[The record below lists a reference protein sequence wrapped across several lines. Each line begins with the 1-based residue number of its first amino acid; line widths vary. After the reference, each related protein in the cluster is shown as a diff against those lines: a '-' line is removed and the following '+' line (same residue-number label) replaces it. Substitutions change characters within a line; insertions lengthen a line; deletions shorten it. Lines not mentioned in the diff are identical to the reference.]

1 VKRVVKTDTVD
12 DLFANECRASGD
24 APRLAAWA
32 ALLEIADRI
41 GIVNLI
47 ATGNQFEVDDLCA
60 STGLPAEG
68 LAGFCEALEVAALI
82 RPVGGAATTTG
93 PFVAVDG
100 FERIQHQAGFLSWT
114 LNANRPFIEN
124 AREFLD
130 DPGRSSGVGLRD
142 GREVAVSSQW
152 MGSNAFYPAALRT
165 ILERR
170 PKKVVD
176 LGSGTCRLL
185 IEVLRTL
192 PECQAVGL
200 DLDPAACREAR
211 ESADRAQ
218 VGDRLTV
225 LERPIQSIADEPG
238 PLRDADAVHGGFV
251 FHDMMPEEE
260 STASKV
266 LLNCCQAIRPGGI
279 VAITDA
285 VPYVKNER
293 ERQFSAIV
301 TYYHRQFMKRKLL
314 TEAEWTATLH
324 EAGFKPVEAV
334 ELAFHGGRLFIGH
347 KSDDS
352 A

>member
-1 VKRVVKTDTVD
+1 VKRVDKTDTVD
-12 DLFANECRASGD
+12 DLFAAECCASGD

-41 GIVNLI
+41 GITSQI

-82 RPVGGAATTTG
+82 RPVDGAAATG

-100 FERIQHQAGFLSWT
+100 FDQIQHQAGFLSWT
-114 LNANRPFIEN
+114 MNANRPFIEN
-124 AREFLD
+124 AFKFIA
-130 DPGRSSGVGLRD
+130 DPGRPSGVALRD

-152 MGSNAFYPAALRT
+152 MGSKAFYPAALRT
-165 ILERR
+165 ILEHQ

-185 IEVLRTL
+185 IEILLTL
-192 PECQAVGL
+192 PGCEAVGL

-211 ESADRAQ
+211 ESADRAK

-238 PLRDADAVHGGFV
+238 PLRDADVVHGGFV
-251 FHDMMPEEE
+251 FHDMFPEEK

-266 LLNCCQAIRPGGI
+266 LLNCNQAIRPGGI
-279 VAITDA
+279 VAITEA

-324 EAGFKPVEAV
+324 EAGFRPVESV
-334 ELAFHGGRLFIGH
+334 ELAFPTGRLFIGH
-347 KSDDS
+347 KGS

>member
-1 VKRVVKTDTVD
+1 VKSVEKTNNVD
-12 DLFANECRASGD
+12 DLFAAECRASGD

-41 GIVNLI
+41 GITSQI
-47 ATGNQFEVDDLCA
+47 AAGSQFEVDDLCA

-68 LAGFCEALEVAALI
+68 LTGFCEALESAALI
-82 RPVGGAATTTG
+82 RPVNGAASATG

-100 FERIQHQAGFLSWT
+100 FAQIQHQAGFLSWT
-114 LNANRPFIEN
+114 MNANRPFIEN
-124 AREFLD
+124 AFKFLD
-130 DPGRSSGVGLRD
+130 DPGRPTGVALRD

-152 MGSNAFYPAALRT
+152 MGSTGFYPAALRT
-165 ILERR
+165 ILGRR

-176 LGSGTCRLL
+176 LGSGTCQLL
-185 IEVLRTL
+185 IEILSTL
-192 PECQAVGL
+192 PECEAVGL
-200 DLDPAACREAR
+200 DLDPSACQEAR
-211 ESADRAQ
+211 KAADRAK

-225 LERPIQSIADEPG
+225 LERPIQSIADDPG
-238 PLRDADAVHGGFV
+238 PLRDADVVHGGFV
-251 FHDMMPEEE
+251 FHDMFPEEK

-266 LLNCCQAIRPGGI
+266 LLNCRQAISPGGI
-279 VAITDA
+279 VAITEA

-314 TEAEWTATLH
+314 TEAEWTATLQ
-324 EAGFKPVEAV
+324 EAGFAPVEAV
-334 ELAFHGGRLFIGH
+334 ELAFPTGRLFIGH
-347 KSDDS
+347 KDGDG